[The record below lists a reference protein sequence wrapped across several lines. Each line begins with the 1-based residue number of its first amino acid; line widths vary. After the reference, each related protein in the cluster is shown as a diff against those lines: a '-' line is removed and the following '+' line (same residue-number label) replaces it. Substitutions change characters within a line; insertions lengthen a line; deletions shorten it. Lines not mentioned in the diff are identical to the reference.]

1 MSADV
6 ISPISAEKHR
16 HHRDVTGG
24 WLRPA
29 VFGGMD
35 GLVSNFALIS
45 GVVGGGAPNTFVVV
59 TGLAG
64 LVAGACSMAVGE
76 YTSVAS
82 QTELMQAE
90 IAIEKAELARNP
102 AGELAELKAL
112 YRARGLDAETA
123 EKVATQLTAQPE
135 MAWRVHVREELG
147 VDPDDLPSPYV
158 AAASSFCAFAVGA
171 ALPILPFLLGASGL
185 LIAAI
190 LSVAGLLLAGGMVA
204 RLTARPW
211 WTGALRQ
218 LLLGGFAAVVTFG
231 IGSLV
236 GTGLS

>member
-6 ISPISAEKHR
+6 MSSPAAEKHQ

-29 VFGGMD
+29 VFGAMD

-45 GVVGGGAPNTFVVV
+45 GIVGGGASGTVVVV

-64 LVAGACSMAVGE
+64 LAAGACSMAAGE

-90 IAIEKAELARNP
+90 IAVEKVELARNP
-102 AGELAELKAL
+102 EGERAELTAL
-112 YRARGLDAETA
+112 YRARGLDVETA
-123 EKVATQLTAQPE
+123 EKVAAQISAQPE
-135 MAWRVHVREELG
+135 LAWRVHVREELG

-158 AAASSFCAFAVGA
+158 AALSSFTAFAVGA
-171 ALPILPFLLGASGL
+171 IIPVLPFVFGASGL
-185 LIAAI
+185 LLAAI
-190 LSVAGLLLAGGMVA
+190 VSILGLLVAGGIVA

-211 WTGALRQ
+211 WAGALRQ
-218 LLLGGFAAVVTFG
+218 LILGSFAAAATFG

-236 GTGLS
+236 GAGLS

>member
-1 MSADV
+1 MS
-6 ISPISAEKHR
+6 EWHHR
-16 HHRDVTGG
+16 HRDVTGG

-29 VFGGMD
+29 VFGAMD

-45 GVVGGGAPNTFVVV
+45 GVVGGGAGRTVVIV

-82 QTELMQAE
+82 QTELMRAE
-90 IAIEKAELARNP
+90 IEVEKAELARNP
-102 AGELAELKAL
+102 EGELAELTAL
-112 YRARGLDAETA
+112 YRTRGVDPETS
-123 EKVATQLTAQPE
+123 EKVARQITAQPE
-135 MAWRVHVREELG
+135 LAWRVHVREELG

-158 AAASSFCAFAVGA
+158 AALSSFAAFAVGA
-171 ALPILPFLLGASGL
+171 AVPVLPFLFGASGL
-185 LIAAI
+185 LVAALI
-190 LSVAGLLLAGGMVA
+190 SVLGLLVLGGVVA

-218 LLLGGFAAVVTFG
+218 LGLGAFAAAVTFG

-236 GTGLS
+236 GNTLV

>member
-29 VFGGMD
+29 VFGGVD

-64 LVAGACSMAVGE
+64 LVAGAC
-76 YTSVAS
+76 
-82 QTELMQAE
+82 
-90 IAIEKAELARNP
+90 
-102 AGELAELKAL
+102 
-112 YRARGLDAETA
+112 
-123 EKVATQLTAQPE
+123 
-135 MAWRVHVREELG
+135 
-147 VDPDDLPSPYV
+147 
-158 AAASSFCAFAVGA
+158 AVGA